1 MAKLCTSP
9 LKKEFFAFSL
19 FPLSCRMQHR
29 YNSGEYA
36 LPMGMRMTQL
46 GAGGKMIQE
55 PGLMKHLTGQNHL
68 ASTWLLT
75 SGLNGEKQVSIFYL
89 RVSLA
94 QKFGLHTNT
103 IAKQESWEIAYS
115 PSFLI
120 YPTVPSSP
128 NTELQV
134 ELNLFNLSCLLR
146 PHQAHSYWL
155 SWGPHHL
162 TGLQQHSFNCS
173 CPHSLALS
181 IQFNCVKSLLKTS
194 QWIHTVCKSS
204 QLLGMAH

>member
-1 MAKLCTSP
+1 
-9 LKKEFFAFSL
+9 
-19 FPLSCRMQHR
+19 
-29 YNSGEYA
+29 
-36 LPMGMRMTQL
+36 
-46 GAGGKMIQE
+46 
-55 PGLMKHLTGQNHL
+55 MKHLTGQNHL
-68 ASTWLLT
+68 ASMWLLT
-75 SGLNGEKQVSIFYL
+75 SGLNGEKHVSIFYL

-128 NTELQV
+128 NIELQV
-134 ELNLFNLSCLLR
+134 ELNLFNLSCLLL

-155 SWGPHHL
+155 SWGLHHL

-181 IQFNCVKSLLKTS
+181 IQSKDESQENKFNCVKSLLKNS
-194 QWIHTVCKSS
+194 QWIHTVCKNS
-204 QLLGMAH
+204 QLLGTAH